1 MKKAILISLLAV
13 CSFPLLAQ
21 VSVGLKV
28 GGALSNQ
35 ANGGILLP
43 TDNGLKPTYLGG
55 LFVNVLLFET
65 FSLQPE
71 VLYVNKGFQSTS
83 SGSTTPRYNL
93 HYLSVPIMLQYH
105 VLDKLIVALGPEV
118 SYLMDAT
125 RNPNFDN
132 FFSSSTS
139 AIDQLLSSYK
149 NLDIALN
156 VGVGYLL
163 SDTWA
168 LSLRYNIGLYDISK
182 DYSISVQSQEEPV
195 LISGSTYNR
204 SLQLS
209 VGRRLF

>member
-1 MKKAILISLLAV
+1 MKIAILISLLSV
-13 CSFPLLAQ
+13 CSSSLLAQ
-21 VSVGLKV
+21 VLVGLKV

-132 FFSSSTS
+132 SFSSSTS

-182 DYSISVQSQEEPV
+182 DFSISVRGQEEPV